1 MDKKFNAK
9 EYARI
14 LEERKKALKEAFIK
28 KYCKNKN

>member
-9 EYARI
+9 EYVKI

-28 KYCKNKN
+28 KYCKK